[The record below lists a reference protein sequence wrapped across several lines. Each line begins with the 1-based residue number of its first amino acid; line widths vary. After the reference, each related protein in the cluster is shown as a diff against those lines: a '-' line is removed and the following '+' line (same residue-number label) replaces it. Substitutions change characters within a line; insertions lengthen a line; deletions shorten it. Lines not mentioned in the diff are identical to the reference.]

1 MKTLKTILLIT
12 CAVLIPASITAQDE
26 DPDVTR
32 ILSPFSKIKA
42 FGPINLELIQSA
54 EEKVEIFAKG
64 VDASEVVTELSG
76 SELKVRLK
84 IGIWQHVD
92 VKVKVYY
99 KELDEVTAS
108 AGSSVYSDE
117 TLVMKRLELS
127 ANSGSEI
134 KLDVKTTNLK
144 ISSGQGSKIT
154 LSGTTDMMDVEV
166 NTGGSLKAFDC
177 NANDVYVEINVGG
190 LAEVMAIEKIDAVT
204 NIGGTIKY
212 KGDPQTKSANTSM
225 GGSIYSVD

>member
-1 MKTLKTILLIT
+1 MKTLQSILLISCMT
-12 CAVLIPASITAQDE
+12 LLTATAMAQDE
-26 DPDVTR
+26 QPDARR

-42 FGPINLELIQSA
+42 FGPINVVLIRSA
-54 EEKVEIFAKG
+54 EEKVEIYAEG

-108 AGSSVYSDE
+108 AGSAMYSDE
-117 TLVMKRLELS
+117 VLHMKRLELS

-134 KLDVKTTNLK
+134 ELEVQTTNLK
-144 ISSGQGSKIT
+144 ISSGQGSKIS
-154 LSGTTDMMDVEV
+154 LKGTSDMMDADI

-177 NANDVYVEINVGG
+177 KVNDVYVEINVGG
-190 LAEVMAIEKIDAVT
+190 LAEVTATEKIDAVT

-212 KGDPQTKSANTSM
+212 KGDPESKSVNTSM